1 MAQTRHLELV
11 RGIGRWSLAA
21 LVVNTVIG
29 SGIFGLPSVIAGL
42 LGGYSPIAY
51 LMGAAGIGVIAACFA
66 EVASRFREAGGPY
79 LYAREAFGPLLGIQA
94 AWFFY
99 LTRVTGLAA
108 NSNLFVIYVALFW
121 PQATQPVTRIAII
134 VLLIGGLAAIN
145 YRGVTA
151 GAKVSTIFAVA
162 KLLPLTVFV
171 GVGLFFIRSINFT
184 AVPAGGIKA
193 GNWFE
198 ALLMLVFAFKGF
210 EAALV
215 PVGEA
220 KDPQRDAPW
229 AVFTGLGVAA
239 VLYTLIQVVVTG
251 VLVNAAK
258 TDRPLA
264 DAARVFMGPAGAV
277 FLAVGALLSIYGL
290 VSSMMLNTPRLTFAL
305 AERGD
310 FPRFMAAVHPRFRT
324 PHVSIIV
331 FASLVILLAAA
342 GTFRWNVTLSA
353 IASLFIYGST
363 CASVPALRRKATAPA
378 TFLLPAGSVFA
389 FLGIAFCVPL
399 ALRMDRAAFW
409 IVSAT
414 VGVGLVNYL
423 WTRRFS

>member
-1 MAQTRHLELV
+1 MAQTHHLELV

-21 LVVNTVIG
+21 LVVNTIIG
-29 SGIFGLPSVIAGL
+29 SGIFGLPSVVSGL

-51 LMGAAGIGVIAACFA
+51 LMGVAGIGVIAACFA

-108 NSNLFVIYVALFW
+108 NSNLFVIYVAQFW
-121 PQATQPVTRIAII
+121 PQATQPVARLGII

-171 GVGLFFIRSINFT
+171 AVGLFFIRGINFT
-184 AVPAGGIKA
+184 AVPPGGIKA

-229 AVFTGLGVAA
+229 AVFTGLGIAA

-251 VLVNAAK
+251 VLVNAAQ

-310 FPRFMAAVHPRFRT
+310 FPRFMASVHSRFRT

-342 GTFRWNVTLSA
+342 GTFRWNVTLLIS
-353 IASLFIYGST
+353 G
-363 CASVPALRRKATAPA
+363 P
-378 TFLLPAGSVFA
+378 GH
-389 FLGIAFCVPL
+389 
-399 ALRMDRAAFW
+399 
-409 IVSAT
+409 
-414 VGVGLVNYL
+414 
-423 WTRRFS
+423 